1 MNTKSPEKISS
12 AAEKMIAR
20 FGSKSD
26 ARAINGGASVK
37 GSAKN
42 DLVLC
47 DRDIHAP
54 PALRSLTRPS
64 VQAAMVEHPA
74 NNVIAAPGKS
84 RDRAPRE

>member
-12 AAEKMIAR
+12 AVEKMIAR
-20 FGSKSD
+20 FCSKSD

-37 GSAKN
+37 GSGKN
-42 DLVLC
+42 RFRRG
-47 DRDIHAP
+47 DRAMNAP
-54 PALRSLTRPS
+54 PRAPVADETERSS
-64 VQAAMVEHPA
+64 GNGHPA